1 MNHLKVNGAIL
12 SLYSWLDIPTGAEY
26 LVLKDQEH
34 NINVYGK
41 GKEIENLTVSIA
53 RLEVYFV

>member
-1 MNHLKVNGAIL
+1 MSHLKVNGAIL
-12 SLYSWLDIPTGAEY
+12 SLYSWLDVPTAAEY
-26 LVLKDQEH
+26 LVLKYQEH

-41 GKEIENLTVSIA
+41 GKETENLIVSIA